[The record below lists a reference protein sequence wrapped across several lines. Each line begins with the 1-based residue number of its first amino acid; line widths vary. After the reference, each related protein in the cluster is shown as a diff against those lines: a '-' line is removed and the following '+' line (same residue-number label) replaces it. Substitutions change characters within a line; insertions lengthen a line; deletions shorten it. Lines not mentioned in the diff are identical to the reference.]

1 MRILACYIRLSL
13 ADGDLGNG
21 KDESNSISNQRNLLH
36 QYIENHPEF
45 SDWTIQEYID
55 DGYTGTNDDRPEFQ
69 RMIELVRQ
77 GMIQCILVKD
87 LSRFA
92 RNYIITGEYL
102 EQVFPFLG
110 VRFISVTD
118 HYDSANNTTVEDNM
132 SVVLKSVLNAY
143 YSKDLGRKISSS
155 FHQRMR
161 QGTFKS
167 KAPYGYRRVE
177 DQISYQLDPEAAKI
191 VRLIFDL
198 ALKGCSTKEIA
209 NRLNDDQI
217 LTPAVYNR
225 YHTEYNKTFSR
236 TVTKNPLWEPAGIL
250 NILRN
255 RAYTGDLVMRKGA
268 SVVSGSKKRRP
279 TLPEEQIIKKD
290 DHTPIVTHE
299 EFEQVQNLFPLRTKR
314 QKTRQRIEYTLKGT
328 VRCGQCR
335 RMMAY
340 TNFSYFVCHHS
351 TLEHSNCSPKHF
363 PAVEIEHAV
372 FEALQPLLETAA
384 TYGKRNLRKNGSV
397 PLDVLSQCRKEISDT
412 EYRERRC
419 RQLKLDAYEEYASG
433 ALTLENYLKRKDSL
447 TKQAKKYSHRLDT
460 LKAQEQAYSRGEN
473 PHDVQAITEA
483 AMQFRHNTSLTREM
497 VTTFLESV
505 YVYDDHYEFQ
515 WKEQLNSQLANT
527 VTLPTK
533 SSDTEDGCKPEE

>member
-1 MRILACYIRLSL
+1 MNVLACYIRLSL

-21 KDESNSISNQRNLLH
+21 KDESNSIRNQRNLLH
-36 QYIENHPEF
+36 QYIESHPEF
-45 SDWTIQEYID
+45 SDWTVQEFVD

-69 RMIELVRQ
+69 RMIDLVRQ
-77 GMIQCILVKD
+77 GMIQCIIVKD

-102 EQVFPFLG
+102 EEVFPFLG
-110 VRFISVTD
+110 VRFISITD
-118 HYDSANNTTVEDNM
+118 HYDSASNTTVEDNM

-143 YSKDLGRKISSS
+143 YSKDLGRKIASS

-177 DQISYQLDPEAAKI
+177 DQISYQLDPESAKI

-198 ALKGCSTKEIA
+198 ALKGCSTREIA
-209 NRLNDDQI
+209 NRLNEDKI
-217 LTPAVYNR
+217 PTPAVYNR
-225 YHTEYNKTFSR
+225 YHTEYNKISSR
-236 TVTKNPLWEPAGIL
+236 TITENPIWEPTGIL

-255 RAYTGDLVMRKGA
+255 RAYTGDLIMRKAA

-279 TLPEEQIIKKD
+279 TLPEEQIVKKE

-299 EFEQVQNLFPLRTKR
+299 EFEKVQNLFPMRAKR

-335 RMMAY
+335 RVMVYANY
-340 TNFSYFVCHHS
+340 SYFVCRHS
-351 TLEHSNCSPKHF
+351 VLDHSSCSPKHF
-363 PAVEIEHAV
+363 PAAEIENAV
-372 FEALQPLLETAA
+372 FEALKPLLETAA
-384 TYGKRNLRKNGSV
+384 AAGKRTSRKNGSAPV
-397 PLDVLSQCRKEISDT
+397 DFLSQCRKEIADT

-419 RQLKLDAYEEYASG
+419 RQLKLDAYEEYTAGTLS
-433 ALTLENYLKRKDSL
+433 LENYLKRKDSL
-447 TKQAKKYSHRLDT
+447 TKQAKEYSRRLGT
-460 LKAQEQAYSRGEN
+460 LKAQEKAYSGGEI
-473 PHDVQAITEA
+473 PHDVQAITDA

-515 WKEQLNSQLANT
+515 WKEQALLEQLNGQQTNHT
-527 VTLPTK
+527 R
-533 SSDTEDGCKPEE
+533 